1 MKQYRGSQN
10 RFETNFAWTTVL
22 QAKSTNK
29 WYPFCFLNNALF
41 YQPISFSLA
50 SVFLRE
56 LRKIQ
61 PPISLQ
67 NEKEGGPTTRTNCM
81 FLTFAAT
88 SVFRTLSKIHPW
100 WSYFTKIALSQIFD
114 RVLNMPLTTFCS
126 QIMTKKHNFSREL
139 ISTACQWYDFI
150 TSDLE
155 QGNGKKKEEKK
166 KLKKCGTLNYL
177 FNIQLENVVWKYK
190 TL

>member
-1 MKQYRGSQN
+1 
-10 RFETNFAWTTVL
+10 
-22 QAKSTNK
+22 
-29 WYPFCFLNNALF
+29 
-41 YQPISFSLA
+41 
-50 SVFLRE
+50 
-56 LRKIQ
+56 
-61 PPISLQ
+61 
-67 NEKEGGPTTRTNCM
+67 
-81 FLTFAAT
+81 
-88 SVFRTLSKIHPW
+88 
-100 WSYFTKIALSQIFD
+100 
-114 RVLNMPLTTFCS
+114 MPLTTFCS

-190 TL
+190 TLQSLTLHIMWGLALNYFLLGLCWFCSLRGYILSSNMKLGSLKERE